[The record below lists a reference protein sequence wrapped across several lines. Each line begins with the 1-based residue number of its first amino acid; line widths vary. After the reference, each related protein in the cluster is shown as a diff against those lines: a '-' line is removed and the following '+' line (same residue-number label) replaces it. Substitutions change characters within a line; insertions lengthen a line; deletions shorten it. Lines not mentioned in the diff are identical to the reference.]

1 MFRYLFYTCSPRFGV
16 TPEGGSTSVSFRFE
30 EDDEVWRGEIRNSLF
45 WPLDNAHALSAEV
58 LVQSCIKVLFR

>member
-1 MFRYLFYTCSPRFGV
+1 V